1 MKITKE
7 QIEQIKQQ
15 YELVAA
21 VEAHGVR
28 LKKRGKE
35 YIGLCPFHKE
45 KTPSFC
51 VDPVKQV
58 FHCFGCGAS
67 GDTLG
72 FLCKIE
78 NKSFPTLLREL
89 FPKGNVPAR
98 GVAPCETNGSGPR
111 SSPVVSDV
119 ELSNGAPHTN
129 NTEPHSPKLLKL
141 LHRVVEFYQGVFAKD
156 PKGRDY
162 LSGRGIQDKD
172 ALRDFGV
179 GYANSSL
186 LDALPP
192 EGELLAD
199 LKALGILTEKGYEFF
214 SDCVVV
220 PLHDLTGSI
229 TGLYGRRITNQEPL
243 HLYLPGPRR
252 GLVNWQAAKRSSTI
266 LLTEAIIDAL
276 TLYDQGFKNV
286 IPCYGVTGL
295 SEEHLTCFKQFGVK
309 EVVICFDA
317 DDAGKRGAA
326 SAVNRLTEIGI
337 SCSVITL
344 PDKDVN
350 DYFRRH
356 TPEEFEAIVK
366 QAHPLTPIR
375 SEAIVTRA
383 EQFFEVTDVGFK
395 VGFGDRMYEVKG
407 IHRQGV
413 QLRVTLLVRRSD
425 KMHLDSVDLYA
436 ARGRERFSK
445 DAASAL
451 KEREELIRD
460 DLMRILQRVERW
472 GVKAEENAVM
482 APSPEIEAAA
492 KKFLANPNLFDEI
505 LSDLETLGLLGE
517 ETIKRVGYLSCTS
530 RKLEKPLSLLI
541 QSRSA
546 AGKSAC
552 MEALLSLMPPEDVKR
567 WTRLTD
573 QALFYQ
579 GEMAL
584 VHKLIAIE
592 EMAGLGSNG
601 NGAQSGAAYS
611 IRSMQSSG
619 MISMA
624 GVVKD
629 PITGQMGGRE
639 QKVRGPASF
648 LMSTTAPNMD
658 EETKSRFFICGMD
671 ESAALTQ
678 RILARQ
684 RADMTLEG
692 YLRNKKRDFIVQK
705 HQAAQRMLK
714 SLVIID
720 PAPESNP
727 FGSDALWARRDHP
740 KVLSL
745 LRAIA
750 LLFQHQREIK
760 TMTAET
766 GEIIEY
772 IEVGEADW
780 KQAEPLIAYL
790 MESSQSELPVPSRT
804 LYAMI
809 QKAAKER
816 EAGLLHPSGEVS
828 FSRRELMKITG
839 WSLWQIKTY
848 IRPLIEYEYIQ
859 VRQGKNGME
868 YRYALPSD

>member
-1 MKITKE
+1 MKIDKS
-7 QIEQIKQQ
+7 QIEAIKRS
-15 YELVAA
+15 LDIIA
-21 VEAHGVR
+21 VMGTHGVT
-28 LKKRGKE
+28 LKKQGKQ
-35 YIGLCPFHKE
+35 YMGKCPFHHPDK
-45 KTPSFC
+45 KASMS
-51 VDPVKQV
+51 VDPNKQV

-72 FLCKIE
+72 FLSKIE

-89 FPKGNVPAR
+89 LPK
-98 GVAPCETNGSGPR
+98 TNGSGPR
-111 SSPVVSDV
+111 SNSQPTTYNS
-119 ELSNGAPHTN
+119 ELEAMSESNPKIDT
-129 NTEPHSPKLLKL
+129 PPSPKLLKL
-141 LHRVVEFYQGVFAKD
+141 LHRIVEFYQGVFAKD
-156 PKGRDY
+156 PKGREY
-162 LSGRGIQDKD
+162 LAGRGIQGKD

-179 GYANSSL
+179 GYANGSL

-192 EGELLAD
+192 EGDLLAD
-199 LKALGILTEKGYEFF
+199 LKALGILTESGAGHTGHEFF

-220 PLHDLTGSI
+220 PLHDLSGAI

-326 SAVNRLTEIGI
+326 SAANRLAEIGI
-337 SCSVITL
+337 TCSIITL

-356 TPEEFEAIVK
+356 TPEEFEALVK
-366 QAHPLTPIR
+366 QAYPLTPIR
-375 SEAIVTRA
+375 SEAIASRA
-383 EQFFEVTDVGFK
+383 EQFFESTDVGFK
-395 VGFGDRMYEVKG
+395 IGFGDRMYEVKG

-413 QLRVTLLVRRSD
+413 QLRVTLLVRRGE
-425 KMHLDSVDLYA
+425 KIHLDAVDLYA
-436 ARGRERFSK
+436 ARARDRFSK
-445 DAASAL
+445 DTVSAL

-460 DLMRILQRVERW
+460 DLMRLLQRVERW
-472 GVKAEENAVM
+472 GVKAQESQPE

-492 KKFLANPNLFDEI
+492 RKFLLNPNLFDE
-505 LSDLETLGLLGE
+505 LLADFDTLGFLGKE
-517 ETIKRVGYLSCTS
+517 IIKRLGYLTCTS
-530 RKLEKPLSLLI
+530 RKLDKPLSFLI

-552 MEALLSLMPPEDVKR
+552 MEAILSLMPSEDVKR

-579 GEMAL
+579 SEMAL

-592 EMAGLGSNG
+592 EMAGMG
-601 NGAQSGAAYS
+601 GAAYS
-611 IRSMQSSG
+611 IRSLQSSG
-619 MISMA
+619 MLSLANVM
-624 GVVKD
+624 KD
-629 PITGQMGGRE
+629 PASGRMRGSE
-639 QKVRGPASF
+639 HKVQGPAGI
-648 LMSTTAPNMD
+648 LMSTTKPDLD
-658 EETKSRFFICGMD
+658 EEMKSRFWTVGMD
-671 ESAALTQ
+671 ESMELTA

-684 RADMTLEG
+684 REDLTIEG
-692 YLRNKKRDFIVQK
+692 HLRARKRDAIIAK
-705 HQAAQRMLK
+705 HQAAQWMLK
-714 SLVIID
+714 SITICD
-720 PAPESNP
+720 PKPEAYP
-727 FGSDALWARRDHP
+727 FGSLALWARRDQK

-750 LLFQHQREIK
+750 LLFQYQREVK

-766 GEIIEY
+766 GEIIEF
-772 IEVGEADW
+772 IELSEADW

-790 MESSQSELPVPSRT
+790 MESSQSELPAPSRE

-809 QKAAKER
+809 QRAAR
-816 EAGLLHPSGEVS
+816 GRAAGLSHPSGEVS
-828 FSRRELMKITG
+828 FSRRELVKITG
-839 WSLWQIKTY
+839 WSTWQIRIY
-848 IRPLIEYEYIQ
+848 IRPLIEQEYIR

-868 YRYALPSD
+868 YRYELPSD